1 VCKTLATTTRRRN
14 EIKDGIN
21 SIIKKK
27 KKKETLAGYHS
38 DDGPYREGEFP
49 FPLSSYAN
57 VRACQTKLN
66 NKKQCA
72 LFVVFLSKTVV
83 LVFLLFCK
91 IKTCLALN
99 LTCRVILAML

>member
-1 VCKTLATTTRRRN
+1 MESIQLLRRRR
-14 EIKDGIN
+14 
-21 SIIKKK
+21 
-27 KKKETLAGYHS
+27 KKETLAGYHS

-72 LFVVFLSKTVV
+72 LFVFFCQKPLFLFSSSFAKSKRA
-83 LVFLLFCK
+83 LL
-91 IKTCLALN
+91 
-99 LTCRVILAML
+99 